1 MKKREEEKKRERKH
15 FQLSIFNFQLILILL
30 FFSINVSGQSGK
42 LTTKN
47 KTSIKLYTQAG
58 EQYGRGNLQNASQL
72 LLDAIKK
79 DGKFIE
85 AHLLLGDIYNKQKAH
100 LNEVEILKKA
110 VAIDSTFFPMT
121 HFNIGVASFKA
132 GQYSDAV
139 EWLERYKMNLSEK
152 QSSDKVDEW
161 LEKSRF
167 AIEAMAKIHD
177 INLVSVGDGINSK
190 FDEYWVSLT
199 ADEQTMVFTVLV
211 PHDLQK
217 FEEGNLAKSSINFQ
231 EDFYVSQYSD
241 DGGWQ
246 QRTPLEGRI
255 NTQSNE
261 GAQTLSA
268 DGNWMFFTAC
278 GRDDSKGSCDIYF
291 SYKTNDGWS
300 TPKNIGSP
308 VNSPYWESQPCFAA
322 DGQTLLF
329 VSNRPGG
336 IGGRDIWQAT
346 IQGINSDGTPFFGNL
361 KNLGATINTSKDENS
376 PFLHHD
382 NRTLYFSS
390 DGWHGFGE
398 MDLFI
403 SRRLSTGEWSEPKN
417 LGFPINTSGEEIGLV
432 INAKG
437 NRAYFSTDNREGN
450 ATGKDIYSFNLP
462 EALQPTPALY
472 VKGRVFDMET
482 GQNLSADFQLQD
494 ISTGQLVVVSHGN
507 KFTGDFLVSLPV
519 GGKYAFKAEHTGYM
533 FYSGHFD
540 IDKSHPLDKPYL
552 LDIGL
557 NAIKQGVK
565 MTLENIFFETDSYEL
580 LEASKIEL
588 NGLIKFMQDNKNV
601 KILIGGH
608 TDNVG
613 TPAHNQQLSEKR
625 AESVYNYL
633 ISNGISADRLQFKGF
648 GMDNPIES
656 NDTEEGRAKNRR
668 TEVTIL

>member
-1 MKKREEEKKRERKH
+1 MRRREEEKKKGRHKVINSLA
-15 FQLSIFNFQLILILL
+15 FSLILIMLL
-30 FFSINVSGQSGK
+30 FSINASAQSGK

-47 KTSIKLYTQAG
+47 KTSIKLYTQA
-58 EQYGRGNLQNASQL
+58 EAQFGRRNLESASQL

-79 DGKFIE
+79 DDKFVE
-85 AHLLLGDIYNKQKAH
+85 AHLLLGDIYNKQKAY
-100 LNEVEILKKA
+100 LKEMEILQKA

-121 HFNIGVASFKA
+121 DFNIGVAAFNA
-132 GQYSDAV
+132 GLYSDAI
-139 EWLERYKMNLSEK
+139 EWFERYKMKLSAK
-152 QSSDKVDEW
+152 QSSEKVDDW

-167 AIEAMAKIHD
+167 VIEAIGNTHE
-177 INLVSVGDGINSK
+177 INLVSVGEGINSK
-190 FDEYWVSLT
+190 FDEYWPSLT

-211 PHDLQK
+211 PRDLQK
-217 FEEGNLAKSSINFQ
+217 FEEGNLSKSSINFQ
-231 EDFYVSQYSD
+231 EDFYISHYSD
-241 DGGWQ
+241 NDGWQ
-246 QRTPLEGRI
+246 KRTPLEGRI
-255 NTQSNE
+255 NTQANE

-268 DGNWMFFTAC
+268 DGNWMFFTIC
-278 GRDDSKGSCDIYF
+278 GREDSKGSCDIYF

-300 TPKNIGSP
+300 SPKNIGSP
-308 VNSPYWESQPCFAA
+308 VNSLYWESQPCFAA

-336 IGGRDIWQAT
+336 IGGKDIWQAT
-346 IQGINSDGTPFFGNL
+346 IQGFNSDGTPYFGNL
-361 KNLGATINTSKDENS
+361 KNLGTTINTSKDENS

-390 DGWHGFGE
+390 DGWTGMGE

-403 SRRLSTGEWSEPKN
+403 SRRNNNGEWNEPVN
-417 LGFPINTSGEEIGLV
+417 LGFPINTPGDEIGLV
-432 INAKG
+432 VNAKG
-437 NRAYFSTDNREGN
+437 NRAYFSTDNREGIG
-450 ATGKDIYSFNLP
+450 TGKDIYSFNLP
-462 EALQPTPALY
+462 ESMKPAPVIY

-482 GQNLSADFQLQD
+482 GKNLSADFQLQD

-519 GGKYAFKAEHTGYM
+519 GGKYAFKAEHPGYM

-565 MTLENIFFETDSYEL
+565 MTLKNIFFETDSYEL

-588 NGLIKFMQDNKNV
+588 DGLVKFMQDNKNV
-601 KILIGGH
+601 GILIGGH

-613 TPAHNQQLSEKR
+613 TPAYNQQLSEKR
-625 AESVYNYL
+625 AESVYNYI
-633 ISNGISADRLQFKGF
+633 ISNGISSDRLQFKGF
-648 GMDNPIES
+648 GMDNPVES